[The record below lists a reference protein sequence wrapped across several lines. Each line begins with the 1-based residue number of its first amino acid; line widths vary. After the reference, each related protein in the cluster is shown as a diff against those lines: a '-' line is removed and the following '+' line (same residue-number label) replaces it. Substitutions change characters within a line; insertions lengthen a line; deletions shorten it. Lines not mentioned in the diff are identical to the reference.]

1 MQAPDAERIGYQDDS
16 VDLLQRFQNTGDLLL
31 HQARRFGKFLQRG
44 RMSRVD
50 DMAHKQI
57 VEPCRRNGWRHS
69 AILQGIQGSL
79 IRSSRAPILYPDN
92 VPELPEVETVVRGLD
107 KRVAGDTIESVW
119 IGSRKQTLKSA
130 AGLIVATLEGK
141 RIVRVHRAG
150 KHIVFDLAGASG
162 ISGVKSSNASKSNA
176 SKKKSER
183 SGRGRTRP
191 GASEQTAQWIVHL
204 GMTGR
209 LVVSEAPAEIAKHT
223 HLIAKLASGREL
235 RFIDPR
241 MFGKLSV
248 HAGGFDPGGVEP
260 LEVDEGQFVALFR
273 ERKTPIK
280 SALLNQKLLRGVGN
294 IYADES
300 LFRAGIRPRRRASS
314 ISGKQLSV
322 LHRSVQ
328 EVLRE
333 AIALGGSSIS
343 DYVDADG
350 EEGFFQLQ
358 HKVYGREGQPCLA
371 CATPIR
377 RVVLAG
383 RSSHYCSKCQK

>member
-1 MQAPDAERIGYQDDS
+1 
-16 VDLLQRFQNTGDLLL
+16 
-31 HQARRFGKFLQRG
+31 
-44 RMSRVD
+44 
-50 DMAHKQI
+50 
-57 VEPCRRNGWRHS
+57 
-69 AILQGIQGSL
+69 
-79 IRSSRAPILYPDN
+79 
-92 VPELPEVETVVRGLD
+92 VPELPEVETIARGLD
-107 KRVAGDTIESVW
+107 KRVVDDRIESVW
-119 IGSRKQTLKSA
+119 IGSRKQPLKSP
-130 AGLIVATLEGK
+130 AGVIAATLEGK

-150 KHIVFDLAGASG
+150 KHIVFDLEGEVRASQRQKG
-162 ISGVKSSNASKSNA
+162 RRAVRGQTRRAASSGGTGVSPVQPGGDARLS
-176 SKKKSER
+176 
-183 SGRGRTRP
+183 TPLRP
-191 GASEQTAQWIVHL
+191 DAQTAQWVVHL

-209 LVVSEAPAEIAKHT
+209 MVVSEPAAEIAKIAKHT

-248 HAGGFDPGGVEP
+248 HSGGFDPGGVEP
-260 LEVDEGQFVALFR
+260 LEVSEERFAALFR
-273 ERKTPIK
+273 GRKTPIK

-300 LFRAGIRPRRRASS
+300 LFRAGIRPRRRAAA
-314 ISGKQLSV
+314 ITREQLGK
-322 LHRSVQ
+322 LHRAVR

-358 HKVYGREGQPCLA
+358 HRVYGREGEPCLVCGTA
-371 CATPIR
+371 IR

-383 RSSHYCSKCQK
+383 RSSHYCSNCQK